1 MIVLSVVILI
11 AIFAAAVLLP
21 VNMGLIGFAAALG
34 LGVFGSGMSVGEVL
48 AGFPADLFLT
58 LLGVTYLFG
67 IAGRN
72 GTIDWLVARTA
83 RALGRHTALLPALV
97 FLVAGTLT
105 ALGAV
110 GPAAVAIVAPIGVR
124 FARTNGF
131 PALMMGLMVVH
142 GAQAGSFSPISI
154 YGGIANKVLAHS
166 GIAPDPMYLFLASAA
181 FNTAIAVLIWAFF
194 AHRAPLWRTEIER
207 AAPDLPATPPPP
219 AVLDRD
225 GAWTLAG
232 LAALATGALVFKVDI
247 GFMALLVILALA
259 VVAPHTQAGAL
270 KRVDWSTILLISGII
285 VYVGVMQKLG
295 TMDAASAA
303 IATAGSATLGVLLL
317 CYLAA
322 IVSAFASS
330 TALLGVTI
338 PLAVPLIG
346 ASDLSPMAVIA
357 AICIANTIVDTSPFS
372 TNGALIVGNMP
383 EEDRPA
389 MLRQLIGYTTIV
401 FVFGPLAA
409 WAAFVGPF

>member
-1 MIVLSVVILI
+1 MIVLSVVVLI

-48 AGFPADLFLT
+48 GGFPAELFLT

-97 FLVAGTLT
+97 FIVAGSLT

-124 FARTNGF
+124 FARTKGF
-131 PALMMGLMVVH
+131 SALMMGLMVVH

-154 YGGIANKVLAHS
+154 YGGIANKVLARS

-181 FNTAIAVLIWAFF
+181 FNTVLAVLIWAYFT
-194 AHRAPLWRTEIER
+194 HRRRVERTSP
-207 AAPDLPATPPPP
+207 APDLPTAPPPP

-295 TMDAASAA
+295 TMDAASAM

-338 PLAVPLIG
+338 PLAVPLIA

-401 FVFGPLAA
+401 FLFGPLAA
-409 WAAFVGPF
+409 WAAFVGPFQ